1 MEPPYN
7 EPLYNEFLG
16 LTNDFLYP
24 VIVQYMKKYLDL
36 TKPRYSE
43 QILPVPWH
51 FVKSRFHGTL
61 GSRKS
66 VNPGSGLVSSFI
78 NDVVFVF
85 KLPGITGLSRPSF
98 GPRLSFP
105 DSTLLFIFLSL
116 AYELTHGKR
125 HR

>member
-85 KLPGITGLSRPSF
+85 KLPGFTGLSRP
-98 GPRLSFP
+98 
-105 DSTLLFIFLSL
+105 
-116 AYELTHGKR
+116 
-125 HR
+125 